1 MKHTGFAAKPFAGLK
16 KALER
21 KGSRP
26 AYPRETLLT
35 GNPSEKTDCEVFT
48 EAMADVRE
56 IPGFRR
62 MSAKE
67 PGRCP
72 SLNQENDGTVERLQ
86 AVVDGRERIS
96 LPDTDEYMEWRRP
109 GMKRDITERLHR
121 GDFSVQEC
129 IDLHGITRAE
139 AEEEIEEFF
148 REAVRRGV
156 TCVKVIHGRGLRSPG
171 GPVIKETVKE
181 LFARSLRKYVL
192 AYATARNCDGGLGA
206 TYVLLDTRV
215 RGR

>member
-1 MKHTGFAAKPFAGLK
+1 MKRTGLASRPFARLK
-16 KALER
+16 KALEER
-21 KGSRP
+21 GSRP
-26 AYPRETLLT
+26 AYSRETLLA
-35 GNPSEKTDCEVFT
+35 GNPPEKTDREVFT

-56 IPGFRR
+56 IPCFRR
-62 MSAKE
+62 MSSKE
-67 PGRCP
+67 PGTCQPRNP
-72 SLNQENDGTVERLQ
+72 QADETVERLR
-86 AVVDGRERIS
+86 ALVEGRESIS

-109 GMKRDITERLHR
+109 GMKRDVTKRLHR

-139 AEEEIEEFF
+139 AEGELEGFF
-148 REAVRRGV
+148 REAVSRRV
-156 TCVKVIHGRGLRSPG
+156 TCVKVIHGRGLRSSG

-206 TYVLLDTRV
+206 TYVLLDTRA
-215 RGR
+215 R